1 VSTFRAVTSG
11 RPLTQQERDAATQ
24 LVRRQVTNAG
34 DAQLLLE
41 ALGLAGRVPEH
52 GTHARYLSGC
62 RCEDCRE
69 ANRVRCLEYRRRAAA
84 DPAIADRAGHGR
96 ASTYKNLGC
105 RCTPCRE
112 ASMAHQ
118 AKARAARRARQKAAA
133 GADRPHTP
141 SEVAS

>member
-1 VSTFRAVTSG
+1 MSTLRAVTSG

-24 LVRRQVTNAG
+24 LIHRQAANTE
-34 DAQLLLE
+34 DAQLLLD
-41 ALGLAGRVPEH
+41 ALGLADLEPEH
-52 GTHARYLSGC
+52 GTHARYQSGC

-84 DPAIADRAGHGR
+84 NPAVADRAGHGR

-112 ASMAHQ
+112 AGMAHQ
-118 AKARAARRARQKAAA
+118 AKTRAARRTRQNAPT
-133 GADRPHTP
+133 GADGPHTP
-141 SEVAS
+141 SEVTS